1 MSTVGAMSTETV
13 NNHNGNLTDEESK
26 WIDSEKLARIEGK
39 QLEQLK
45 QAEYNTRWIDRD
57 KLERIEIQ
65 ELEQAGILKPTGT
78 RGPYN
83 ALPASY
89 QSEDGVLIRQRTNS
103 DSSGDEARFYDPGEP
118 DNDLRHP
125 AERAADTKGQPM
137 QNYQRNR
144 SSSRIPLYTSSLVPV
159 PQHHLERNAPLVRQ
173 PPSPENA
180 SDDDGSSYKRSR
192 KRSYSASSTVLL
204 TDGTPPT
211 TAVSSAPKTAASPQ
225 TGRVKSNISSPNRSN
240 SKSKTRLSGNS
251 SITKNKT
258 RSNPQLAPSHRPT
271 SSHHSHQA
279 PEGPPPWQLSNYT
292 PDPKLPPDQQ
302 IIPTVAKR
310 LQQEQWEKEG
320 VFATVYDKKLRPL
333 KVQDPEQTPVEKEE
347 VKESQADNVEEQ
359 ETVASTDESRG
370 VREVS
375 KTPASPI
382 DIIQPPKEGKDDKGV
397 TVSSLIFFFFFFFRN
412 RLT

>member
-1 MSTVGAMSTETV
+1 MSTTGAMSTETV

-65 ELEQAGILKPTGT
+65 ELEQAGILPPTGT
-78 RGPYN
+78 RGTYN

-89 QSEDGVLIRQRTNS
+89 QPEDGVWTRQRTNS
-103 DSSGDEARFYDPGEP
+103 DSSGDEARFYDPSGP
-118 DNDLRHP
+118 DNDPRHP
-125 AERAADTKGQPM
+125 AERAADTRGQPM
-137 QNYQRNR
+137 QSYQRNR

-173 PPSPENA
+173 PPSPENG
-180 SDDDGSSYKRSR
+180 SDDDGSSYRRSR

-204 TDGTPPT
+204 TEGTPPT
-211 TAVSSAPKTAASPQ
+211 TAVSSAPKTAVSPQ
-225 TGRVKSNISSPNRSN
+225 TSRVKSNIASPNRSN
-240 SKSKTRLSGNS
+240 SKSKTRLSGH
-251 SITKNKT
+251 TKNRT
-258 RSNPQLAPSHRPT
+258 RSNPQLNPSHRPT
-271 SSHHSHQA
+271 SSHQA

-333 KVQDPEQTPVEKEE
+333 KVQDPDKAPIEKGE
-347 VKESQADNVEEQ
+347 VKEIQAHVVEELGA
-359 ETVASTDESRG
+359 VVPADESRG
-370 VREVS
+370 TREVP
-375 KTPASPI
+375 KMPAPPI
-382 DIIQPPKEGKDDKGV
+382 ATIQPPKEGKEDKGV
-397 TVSSLIFFFFFFFRN
+397 TVSISLYISRD
-412 RLT
+412 